1 MMFPKNTLLVDPGR
15 GFVPFPFAGLLL
27 PLHATILWSQKYS
40 RANSN
45 NVGLCPR
52 VHHFSFLW
60 SGLLFRIF
68 VVHNFLPQQ

>member
-1 MMFPKNTLLVDPGR
+1 MFPKNTLLVDPRGR
-15 GFVPFPFAGLLL
+15 VCTVPFAGLLL

-45 NVGLCPR
+45 NVGLCSR

-60 SGLLFRIF
+60 SGLLFQDFRRS
-68 VVHNFLPQQ
+68 